1 MSSASSAQFTVH
13 TPESLKKQHD
23 HMRKYLISFYLE
35 KDSSSATQKQVTDKI
50 NAMTDIDLGIE
61 MNRVEPI
68 MAERQRE
75 RQREPRQQM
84 TRHITEYYSDS
95 DSPEE
100 RALLASLGGMSFDD
114 LVKLNRDVVEFK
126 KVEHLM
132 NSFGGKRTLRR
143 KQKVVRKSKKRSG
156 HKRSGH
162 KRSGHKRSQ
171 KASRRR
177 R

>member
-13 TPESLKKQHD
+13 TPESLKKQRD
-23 HMRKYLISFYLE
+23 HMQKYLISFHLD
-35 KDSSSATQKQVTDKI
+35 KASSYATQKKVMDKI
-50 NAMTDIDLGIE
+50 KEMTDIDLGLE
-61 MNRVEPI
+61 MNRVEHI
-68 MAERQRE
+68 IAERQRE
-75 RQREPRQQM
+75 QQREPRQQM
-84 TRHITEYYSDS
+84 TKHITEYYSDS

-114 LVKLNRDVVEFK
+114 LVKLNHDVVEFE

-156 HKRSGH
+156 HKRI
-162 KRSGHKRSQ
+162 Q
-171 KASRRR
+171 KASRRHR
-177 R
+177 